1 MPPEGDPDQ
10 EEEDA
15 HEVIDIPVLTEP
27 HLQLLSQLP
36 WLQNPHLENTWNPL
50 S

>member
-1 MPPEGDPDQ
+1 MPPEGDPNHEQ
-10 EEEDA
+10 EDA

-27 HLQLLSQLP
+27 HLQLLSELP
-36 WLQNPHLENTWNPL
+36 GLQYPHLENTQYPL